1 MVILARK
8 TNFVTLKNIPRTPC
22 DVLHTIGGENK
33 KMEEK
38 KKKKPLEIS
47 PEDEIVSQNT

>member
-1 MVILARK
+1 M
-8 TNFVTLKNIPRTPC
+8 PRTPC
-22 DVLHTIGGENK
+22 DLLHTIGGENK

-38 KKKKPLEIS
+38 KKNPLDIS